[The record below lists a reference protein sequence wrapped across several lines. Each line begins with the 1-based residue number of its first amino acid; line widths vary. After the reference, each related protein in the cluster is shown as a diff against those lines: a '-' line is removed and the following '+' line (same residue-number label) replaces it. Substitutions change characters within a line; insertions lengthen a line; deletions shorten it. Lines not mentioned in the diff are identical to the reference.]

1 MGLGLSYGP
10 LTGPFLDL
18 PAVDP
23 GGDRVSPLETL
34 APPSASP
41 ASATAVDRDALVAML
56 REKDQLLQELEAECR
71 GLAEQLMAFQNEIL
85 KWVDLER

>member
-1 MGLGLSYGP
+1 
-10 LTGPFLDL
+10 
-18 PAVDP
+18 
-23 GGDRVSPLETL
+23 VSPLDTL
-34 APPSASP
+34 APPTTSTSTI
-41 ASATAVDRDALVAML
+41 SVVDREALVAML

>member
-1 MGLGLSYGP
+1 M
-10 LTGPFLDL
+10 
-18 PAVDP
+18 
-23 GGDRVSPLETL
+23 SPLETL
-34 APPSASP
+34 APP
-41 ASATAVDRDALVAML
+41 ATSTGAATIVDRDALVAML